1 MDNSIN
7 NTILLAGSTG
17 YIGRHVLTN
26 LLSRGYRVVC
36 LGRNFTEMQTLK
48 NHKNLSFY
56 KINLCSKSDFKNLS
70 SKISSLHAV
79 ISCIGTRSWGY
90 LDSWNIEYRANK
102 NLLEFGKF
110 LKIKQFIL
118 LSAICVQKP
127 KLEFQ
132 FAKLAFENY
141 LKNSNVTYSIVRPTA
156 FFKSISGQI
165 EKVKSG
171 KSFIFFDNGTTT
183 SCKPISERNLAE
195 FICDCLVIDHRNNKI
210 LPIGGS
216 GANTQSYIIF
226 DPLASGWRRFMGQLC
241 LDNGDLK
248 YTNGEKMLGWARSN
262 VFETT
267 QGYGGN
273 GQAFPQNFLNSSD
286 GIRNHLF
293 RGDEQLIDYDPP
305 DNDTIGFFDLPAI
318 DWGETHATDG
328 RYLPDGG
335 PFGWLMGNN
344 QSEGMVPVST
354 DSSSNTLAIAT
365 MTYPQSQI
373 SEDFPLKVSF
383 TWLTSCP
390 ALAITRI
397 GSAPRRWRIKSK
409 K

>member
-26 LLSRGYRVVC
+26 LLFRGYRVVC

-70 SKISSLHAV
+70 TKISSLHAV
-79 ISCIGTRSWGY
+79 ISCIGTRSGGC

-195 FICDCLVIDHRNNKI
+195 FICDCLVIDNRNNKI

-216 GANTQSYIIF
+216 GASYTPREQGELLFKILGQTPKFLNVPSSIF
-226 DPLASGWRRFMGQLC
+226 TIFGSLASPFTLFSKKIRDVKEFSRIGHYYATESMLLWDKDTGTYSADKTPEF
-241 LDNGDLK
+241 GD
-248 YTNGEKMLGWARSN
+248 
-262 VFETT
+262 
-267 QGYGGN
+267 
-273 GQAFPQNFLNSSD
+273 
-286 GIRNHLF
+286 
-293 RGDEQLIDYDPP
+293 
-305 DNDTIGFFDLPAI
+305 
-318 DWGETHATDG
+318 
-328 RYLPDGG
+328 
-335 PFGWLMGNN
+335 
-344 QSEGMVPVST
+344 
-354 DSSSNTLAIAT
+354 DSL
-365 MTYPQSQI
+365 
-373 SEDFPLKVSF
+373 EDFYKHV
-383 TWLTSCP
+383 
-390 ALAITRI
+390 
-397 GSAPRRWRIKSK
+397 IKFGNHEHQLGDHK
-409 K
+409 LF